1 MANGNSHS
9 VTVVDLNTRFNNAC
23 TTFDMNIVDN
33 TSSLVT
39 TLDVIAKELAQSHE
53 VRSVRTEHVQGKE
66 N

>member
-1 MANGNSHS
+1 
-9 VTVVDLNTRFNNAC
+9 
-23 TTFDMNIVDN
+23 VDN